1 MPIFRALI
9 LFPLALVAALFA
21 ASCTTTAPRTPAPV
35 APTPVVSMQP
45 QAKSAETPVTTSP
58 QKIESP
64 ATVPVIDIAAEE
76 PLVTPI
82 ALDSAPDTDDDNI
95 ALHLTGKPELPE
107 IPADTSN
114 LEPVV
119 IATAPEV
126 ERRDDLWQR
135 IRNGF
140 KLNHDHKRV
149 AGDIAWFQRNQ
160 EYLNR
165 VVDRA
170 EPYLYLIV
178 DEVERRGIPMEI
190 ALLPIVES
198 AFQPFA
204 YSHGRAAGIW
214 QFIPGTG
221 RLYGMKQ
228 NWWYDG
234 RRDVYAATHGALSYL
249 QMLAEMF
256 HGDYELALASYNSG
270 EGNVMRAVQRNH
282 RAKKRTDFWNL
293 KLPAETRSYVPRLH
307 AISAIVENPARY
319 GITLRSIPNRPYLAR
334 VPVDG
339 QIDLAFAAYLAE
351 ISLEEIYKLNPAF
364 NRWATDPDGPH
375 FLMLPVDKAEV
386 FEQRI
391 AQFPM
396 EDRLRWERRRLN
408 KGETVAAVAKAYG
421 TTVDVLERVNKIK
434 ANKVR
439 PGRDLII
446 PISMHS
452 IDAVES
458 DSEPPVVGEA
468 EPEDTTPPVEKLYY
482 TVRRGDTL
490 YAIARKHHLGVKE
503 IAQWN
508 HMTLK
513 DPLKIGQTLE
523 LWSQDTPVETS
534 TPIAV
539 AVSAPLAGP
548 PQEDI
553 LRQVNYTVR
562 RGDTLLR
569 VAERFKV
576 SIGQIQTW
584 NRLPKD
590 RRLRPGQKI
599 KLQVDVTQQ

>member
-1 MPIFRALI
+1 MPVIRALTF
-9 LFPLALVAALFA
+9 LPVALFA
-21 ASCTTTAPRTPAPV
+21 ALLATSCATTAPQTAAPSSSSAA
-35 APTPVVSMQP
+35 APSSVVSLP
-45 QAKSAETPVTTSP
+45 PKVGDAAP
-58 QKIESP
+58 
-64 ATVPVIDIAAEE
+64 TVPVIDITSDE
-76 PLVTPI
+76 PPVSPI
-82 ALDSAPDTDDDNI
+82 PLDTKPDTDDDNI
-95 ALHLTGKPELPE
+95 ALQLTGKIEPTE
-107 IPADTSN
+107 IPADTST

-119 IATAPEV
+119 IDDASDTSP
-126 ERRDDLWQR
+126 RDDLWQR

-160 EYLNR
+160 DYLNR

-170 EPYLYLIV
+170 EPYLFLIV
-178 DEVERRGIPMEI
+178 DEAERRRIPMEL

-221 RLYGMKQ
+221 RLYGLKQ

-234 RRDVYAATHGALSYL
+234 RRDVYAATHAAMSYL

-256 HGDYELALASYNSG
+256 NGDWELALASYNSG
-270 EGNVMRAVQRNH
+270 EGNVMRAVKRNQ

-293 KLPAETRSYVPRLH
+293 KLPSETRSYVPRLH
-307 AISAIVENPARY
+307 AVAAIVENPARY

-334 VPVDG
+334 VPVNG

-351 ISLEEIYKLNPAF
+351 ISLEDIYKFNPAF

-375 FLMLPVDKAEV
+375 YLMLPVDTAEV

-396 EDRLRWERRRLN
+396 EERLRWERRNLGQ
-408 KGETVAAVAKAYG
+408 GETMAAVAKAYG
-421 TTVDVLERVNKIK
+421 TTVDVLERVNKVK
-434 ANKVR
+434 ANKAR

-446 PISMHS
+446 PISMHTMEDAS
-452 IDAVES
+452 SENTSPVFVELVPDDTDSRGEKID
-458 DSEPPVVGEA
+458 
-468 EPEDTTPPVEKLYY
+468 Y
-482 TVRRGDTL
+482 TVRSGDSL
-490 YAIARKHHLGVKE
+490 YAIARKHNIGAKE
-503 IAQWN
+503 IAKWN
-508 HMTLK
+508 DMKLNDTLK
-513 DPLKIGQTLE
+513 VGQSLE
-523 LWSQDTPVETS
+523 IWLEDNTPVPS

-553 LRQVNYTVR
+553 LRQINYVVR

-569 VAERFKV
+569 VADRFKV
-576 SIGQIQTW
+576 SISQIRTW

-590 RRLRPGQKI
+590 RRIRPGQRI